1 MQTLRPFR
9 NKLLVTPY
17 RRTTQWNGKI
27 ILNETLRNELMG
39 DDHCFWVVA
48 VADGIE
54 EVKVKDRVILTMD
67 HDGLD
72 YLPDGTKR
80 AFINLDQVLLV
91 LPHEGFSS
99 PSPEAAP

>member
-1 MQTLRPFR
+1 MPALKPLGT
-9 NKLLVTPY
+9 KLLVTPY
-17 RRTTQWNGKI
+17 RRDNQWGGKI
-27 ILNETLRNELMG
+27 QLLEKQRNVLMG

-54 EVKVKDRVILTMD
+54 DVKVKDRVILTMD

-80 AFINLDQVLLV
+80 AFVNLDQVLLV
-91 LPHEGFSS
+91 LPHEGFQ
-99 PSPEAAP
+99 EIVETAP